1 MFFLQ
6 LAANSIEN
14 VNQKVDCNN
23 ISYFKKV
30 MIHCGMALALN
41 ETWSL
46 AQLFPHLQE
55 IVAKH
60 DQYFQSQDVPDNVK
74 VV

>member
-23 ISYFKKV
+23 ISYSRKI
-30 MIHCGMALALN
+30 MIRCGMALVLDG
-41 ETWSL
+41 TWS
-46 AQLFPHLQE
+46 
-55 IVAKH
+55 
-60 DQYFQSQDVPDNVK
+60 